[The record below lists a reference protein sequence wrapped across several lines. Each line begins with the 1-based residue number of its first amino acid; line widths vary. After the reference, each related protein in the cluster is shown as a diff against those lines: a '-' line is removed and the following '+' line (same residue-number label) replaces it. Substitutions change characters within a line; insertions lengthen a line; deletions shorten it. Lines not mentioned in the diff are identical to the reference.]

1 MKKFLATLTLALL
14 IVIPTAFVEAAD
26 VPNFLSVVGNKA
38 TYTGGQRLR
47 GDLYGDYNTYTYLC
61 EDISLGEDLAIE
73 YCNYLITHYPFRF
86 DGGYENDYI
95 RTSATKYTTALFT
108 YTGSKRVSTF
118 EREDHSE
125 KVTYDCNL
133 SVSTYAR
140 YQDGTIEITIRV
152 APELTYE

>member
-47 GDLYGDYNTYTYLC
+47 GDLYGDYNTYT
-61 EDISLGEDLAIE
+61 E

>member
-47 GDLYGDYNTYTYLC
+47 GDLYGDYNTYSYLC
-61 EDISLGEDLAIE
+61 DDISIGEDLAVE

-86 DGGYENDYI
+86 DGGYENDYT
-95 RTSATKYTTALFT
+95 RTSAETFTTALFT
-108 YTGSKRVSTF
+108 YTGSKRANTF
-118 EREDHSE
+118 IREDYQRGD
-125 KVTYDCNL
+125 TYDCNL
-133 SVSTYAR
+133 SVSTHAQ
-140 YQDGTIEITIRV
+140 YQDGTIKITISV
-152 APELTYE
+152 APELTYG